1 MNRNTMNPRQD
12 VPHHTIGRGEVDGQ
26 NAQTGVYENP
36 RAAARY
42 AAELL
47 YQEQRRRL
55 HAAGKRER
63 Q

>member
-1 MNRNTMNPRQD
+1 MNRNTVIPRQD
-12 VPHHTIGRGEVDGQ
+12 VPAHAIDRGESRRINSRPGI
-26 NAQTGVYENP
+26 YESP
-36 RAAARY
+36 RTAARR

>member
-1 MNRNTMNPRQD
+1 MNRNTVIPPAHAAGMDEGERTNTRPGIYESPR
-12 VPHHTIGRGEVDGQ
+12 T
-26 NAQTGVYENP
+26 
-36 RAAARY
+36 AARR

>member
-1 MNRNTMNPRQD
+1 MNRNTVIPRQD
-12 VPHHTIGRGEVDGQ
+12 VPADAAGRGEGERK
-26 NAQTGVYENP
+26 NTRPGAYENP